1 MGCNPSPYAAGHVG
15 LFPDSSFTPT
25 YLYHEVPA
33 PELAIELDDGWR
45 VHIRM
50 DQAGAT
56 YLRKLAVIMSV
67 AANVAEEA
75 SALPPTAPSLPT
87 VSIRAGA
94 R

>member
-1 MGCNPSPYAAGHVG
+1 
-15 LFPDSSFTPT
+15 
-25 YLYHEVPA
+25 
-33 PELAIELDDGWR
+33 
-45 VHIRM
+45 M